1 MVPSF
6 VLWLLSGALGGGAA
20 VFWWA
25 TPALARN
32 HKIPPHVRDAIDR
45 GEVLELT
52 AVPREP
58 IVPATAQTVDPAA
71 RQRELE
77 ATTPW
82 EPYVQV
88 NPRGRLYI
96 GVWRKTEE
104 YQFGVSLM
112 YSDLDPDEDHTAKFD
127 HATER
132 ALRLNQL
139 SAR

>member
-1 MVPSF
+1 MPLVNVVF
-6 VLWLLSGALGGGAA
+6 ALVGALGGGAG

-25 TPALARN
+25 IPAIARN
-32 HKIPPHVRDAIDR
+32 RKIPPHVRDAIDR
-45 GEVLELT
+45 GEVMALA
-52 AVPREP
+52 AVPRAP
-58 IVPATAQTVDPAA
+58 IVPTTPEVLDPAA

-82 EPYVQV
+82 EPYAQV
-88 NPRGRLYI
+88 NPHGRIYI

-112 YSDLDPDEDHTAKFD
+112 YEDLDPDEDHTAKFD
-127 HATER
+127 HAAER
-132 ALRLNQL
+132 ALKFNQL